1 MLAIRMQTDDNSIAT
16 AVVDREL
23 GAAVIL
29 RYDTDGLLTSMLQA
43 LKGMSVPKI
52 LIHSLH
58 EPNEKVVGSNCVRSP
73 FGIWEV
79 KLK

>member
-16 AVVDREL
+16 AVVDREF

-29 RYDTDGLLTSMLQA
+29 RCDSDGLLTSMLQA

-52 LIHSLH
+52 LIYSLH
-58 EPNEKVVGSNCVRSP
+58 EPNKVVVGSNCTKTPMGV
-73 FGIWEV
+73 WEV